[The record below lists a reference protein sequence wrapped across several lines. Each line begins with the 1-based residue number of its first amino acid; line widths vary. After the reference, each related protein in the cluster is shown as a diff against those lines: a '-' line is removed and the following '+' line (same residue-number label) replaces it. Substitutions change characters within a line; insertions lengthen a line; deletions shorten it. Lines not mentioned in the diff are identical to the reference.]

1 VDLLQAVRAEQ
12 ARRNLSTIRQTS
24 LADFVPRISPAYASP
39 KHLAPLLEAF
49 DRIESE
55 PLRACLSVPPRHGKS
70 ETALHGIARLL
81 ARHPDWTIGYVS
93 YAADI
98 ARSKSRQIRDYA
110 AAAGVTL
117 RNDSKALHEWRT
129 PQGGGVLATGVGGP
143 LTGHGLRLLVVDD
156 PFKNRQ
162 DADSPLI
169 RQRTHDW
176 FTSTAMTRV
185 EPGGS
190 ALVVHTRWHR
200 DDLIGRLERD
210 KEVEWEVI
218 ALPAIDSRGCALWP
232 ERWPVAELTKRRAE
246 VGEYDWDSLFQQSPK
261 ARKGLVYAGFQRALH
276 VLPHAEILARFK
288 HANGWAFPAIG
299 CGVDWG
305 WSDPS
310 AWIYG
315 GKTGGGTIVVFD
327 EEYESQVLVDAG
339 GWLGRAKRKRDEHGL
354 RRGWFAADPS
364 EPGYITALRGA
375 LGGSPV
381 VYNADNRISEG
392 VRRVSVALQ
401 SLDKGTGPAPQLI
414 VSDRCMNLIR
424 EFETYQFRAGADGP
438 SEEPEDRNNHAMDAL
453 RYLVARLTTT

>member
-1 VDLLQAVRAEQ
+1 MDLLQAVRAEQ
-12 ARRNLSTIRQTS
+12 ARRNLATIRQTT
-24 LADFVPRISPAYASP
+24 LAEFVPRISPAFASP
-39 KHLAPLLEAF
+39 RHLVPLLEAF
-49 DRIESE
+49 DRVEREAVRS
-55 PLRACLSVPPRHGKS
+55 CTSVPPRHGKT
-70 ETALHGIARLL
+70 ETVLHGIARLL

-169 RQRTHDW
+169 RQRTFDW

-210 KEVEWEVI
+210 EEVEWEVTS
-218 ALPAIDSRGCALWP
+218 LPAIDGHGCALWP
-232 ERWPVAELTKRRAE
+232 ERWPVSELTKRRAE

-261 ARKGLVYAGFQRALH
+261 ARKGLVYPEFQRAVH
-276 VLPHAEILARFK
+276 VLPHAEVERLYRSGNRWLF
-288 HANGWAFPAIG
+288 HSTG

-310 AWIYG
+310 AWIVG
-315 GKTGGGTIVVFD
+315 GRTGSGTM
-327 EEYESQVLVDAG
+327 VLVDEMYEQNVTTDQQ
-339 GWLGRAKRKRDEHGL
+339 GWFPRAKALRDRHVL
-354 RRGWFAADPS
+354 SWFTADPS
-364 EPGYITALRGA
+364 EPGYITSLRRY
-375 LGGSPV
+375 LSDRPV
-381 VYNADNRISEG
+381 VYNADNAISEG
-392 VRRVSVALQ
+392 IRRVRR
-401 SLDKGTGPAPQLI
+401 QLAQRDGQDRPRLVI
-414 VSDRCMNLIR
+414 SDRCVNVIR
-424 EFETYQFRAGADGP
+424 ELETYQYRAGASGP
-438 SEEPEDRNNHAMDAL
+438 SEEPEDKNNHAMDAL
-453 RYLVARLTTT
+453 RYLAMQMMDP

>member
-1 VDLLQAVRAEQ
+1 M
-12 ARRNLSTIRQTS
+12 
-24 LADFVPRISPAYASP
+24 
-39 KHLAPLLEAF
+39 F
-49 DRIESE
+49 DRVERE
-55 PLRACLSVPPRHGKS
+55 PVRACLSVPPRHGKT
-70 ETALHGIARLL
+70 ETVLHGIARLL

-143 LTGHGLRLLVVDD
+143 LTGHGLKLLVIDD

-169 RQRTHDW
+169 RQRTFDW

-190 ALVVHTRWHR
+190 AIVVHTRWHR

-210 KEVEWEVI
+210 EETTWDVI
-218 ALPAIDSRGCALWP
+218 SLPAIDGRGCALWP
-232 ERWPVAELTKRRAE
+232 ERWPVEELAKRRAE

-276 VLPHAEILARFK
+276 VLPHAEVERLYRRGGAWTMPR
-288 HANGWAFPAIG
+288 IG

-315 GKTGGGTIVVFD
+315 GRAGDDTIVIVD
-327 EEYESQVLVDAG
+327 EEYESQVLVDES

-364 EPGYITALRGA
+364 GPGNLAALRRALNGA
-375 LGGSPV
+375 PV
-381 VYNADNRISEG
+381 VYGAQNDISEG
-392 VRRVSVALQ
+392 VRRVQVALQ
-401 SLDKGTGPAPQLI
+401 PLDTGTGSRPRLI
-414 VSDRCMNLIR
+414 VSDRCTNLIR
-424 EFETYQFRAGADGP
+424 EFETYQYRAGADGP

-453 RYLVARLTTT
+453 RYLVMQLTS